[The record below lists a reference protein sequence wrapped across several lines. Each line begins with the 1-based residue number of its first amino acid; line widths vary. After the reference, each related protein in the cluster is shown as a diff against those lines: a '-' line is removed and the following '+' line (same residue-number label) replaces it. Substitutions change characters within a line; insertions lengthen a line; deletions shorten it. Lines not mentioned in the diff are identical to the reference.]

1 MNAAQRLQHVLKTI
15 HQHAIQQPVTLVAV
29 SKQRSVQDILELY
42 ELGVRDFAEN
52 RLEEAKKKIPL
63 LPPDICWHWIGRIQ
77 TNKISKILENF
88 QFIQSVD
95 SFEHAKVISRLSRH
109 PISLLLQANVS
120 KEQSKAGFSAQ
131 QWIDCFEQLLQLP
144 HLKIQGLM
152 TMAPHTQD
160 LDVLKRCFGSL
171 KKLQQHLQM
180 LAQGR
185 VDMATLSMGMSQDY
199 IIALQEGATMVRIG
213 RALFD
218 STI

>member
-15 HQHAIQQPVTLVAV
+15 HQHAIQQPVILVAV

-52 RLEEAKKKIPL
+52 RLEEAKKKTPL

-95 SFEHAKVISRLSRH
+95 SFEHAKMISRLSRH

-160 LDVLKRCFGSL
+160 LDVLKHCFGSL
-171 KKLQQHLQM
+171 KKLQQQLQT